1 MRNSLSGIVAVRNP
15 LLRMENRE
23 KRMKYARTGL
33 TVIVEDE
40 YRLEIFA
47 QTLVSIYRGEYSV
60 MFKILGAAF
69 QPVDTKYCQSLVQ
82 RAVTSGKCLGTA
94 SFFMIPRTRHIL
106 DIKHTISHG
115 WAVPE
120 PGPPPSSPPDSSSD
134 CCCWRGLTSSWPRTE
149 LKETR
154 LQRRALE
161 YLSWSVENNYWW
173 LFNDIQE
180 FLPKRV
186 QAVLKNQGVPTKYWL
201 SCFFHTTVFFL
212 FMFTNLLQLFLPVT
226 FQEKRG
232 VA

>member
-1 MRNSLSGIVAVRNP
+1 MIKSCTQHLIVRLPCSWFVYCFHKPDEKLSQWNRGCQESIVKDGKQG
-15 LLRMENRE
+15 E
-23 KRMKYARTGL
+23 K
-33 TVIVEDE
+33 DE
-40 YRLEIFA
+40 VCKNWTDSNCGGWI
-47 QTLVSIYRGEYSV
+47 QIGEFGSNFSQYIQRWVFTV

-94 SFFMIPRTRHIL
+94 SFFMIPRTLHVL

-120 PGPPPSSPPDSSSD
+120 PGPPPSSSDSSSD

-173 LFNDIQE
+173 LFNDITRI
-180 FLPKRV
+180 P
-186 QAVLKNQGVPTKYWL
+186 A
-201 SCFFHTTVFFL
+201 
-212 FMFTNLLQLFLPVT
+212 
-226 FQEKRG
+226 
-232 VA
+232 